1 MEWTGLNELREKYL
15 SFFESKGHLRLPSF
29 SLVPQH
35 DKSLLLINSGMAPM
49 KKWFTGEE
57 TPPRKRVT
65 TCQKCIRTPD
75 IENVGKTARHGTYF
89 EMLGNFSFGDYF
101 KHEVIPWAWEFCT
114 KVLEMDPEKLY
125 ISVYEDDD
133 EAYDIWT
140 KDIGVDPSHM
150 VRFGKEDNFWE
161 HGAGPCGPSSERY
174 YDRGEKYGCGKPVCK
189 VGCECDRYIEFWN
202 LVFTQFEN
210 DGNNNYSRLAHP
222 NIDTG
227 MGLERLACISQ
238 DVDNL
243 FEVDTD
249 QNIMKH
255 IMKIAGVKYHD
266 DEKKDISLRVITDHV
281 RSTTMMISDGVMP
294 SNEGRGYVLR
304 RLLRRAARHGR
315 LLGIDRPFLYE
326 DAETVIKEN
335 DTAYPS
341 LLEKHDFIINVIK
354 EENFPKTNDTG
365 LKMLEVM
372 VNTTDVKVMSGAD
385 AFKLSDTYG
394 FPLDLTKDIL
404 DEKGMT
410 VDEQEYTALMPEA
423 RKKAREAHKD
433 AGAEAWKSSG
443 NATKGMDKTPFVGY
457 ETLSGDSEILAV
469 VVDGEK
475 KQAATEDDNITLV
488 LSETP
493 FYAESGGQVGDVGV
507 IKGNGFEFTVENTTK
522 THEGVVLHNGYISD
536 GETVSCGD
544 KVHAEVNR
552 SVREATMRN
561 HTAAH
566 LLQAA
571 LRIIL
576 VTQVVQAG
584 QLVNSEA
591 VRFDFTHFSALSA
604 EERRK
609 VENTVNEVIMSAVPV
624 VTSEMPIDEAKK
636 LGAMALFGE
645 KYGDIV
651 RVVKADDF
659 SVEFCGGTHV
669 KNTGS
674 IGLFKIVSESSVAS
688 GVRRIE
694 AVTGNNIMKYIDKNN
709 ELIAETAKNLK
720 LTNYHEL
727 ASRAAA
733 LSAEL
738 KEKEREISSLE
749 AEIAASKTADLM
761 KDAKQIGG
769 VRLVTADIGEA
780 GADAL
785 RSLCDKALESGDDI
799 IAVFAGKNA
808 EKGTASFA
816 CRVGKKAIE
825 CGAHAGNIVREVAR
839 VAGGAGGGKP
849 DSAMAGAKDDS
860 KIPEALKKASEIV
873 GAMLLGKR

>member
-101 KHEVIPWAWEFCT
+101 KHEVIPWAWEFFT

-161 HGAGPCGPSSERY
+161 HGAGPCGPCSEIY
-174 YDRGEKYGCGKPVCK
+174 YDRGEKYGCGKPDCK

-243 FEVDTD
+243 FEVDTVR
-249 QNIMKH
+249 NIMKH

-315 LLGIDRPFLYE
+315 LLGIDSPFLYE
-326 DAETVIKEN
+326 VAETVIKEN

-354 EENFPKTNDTG
+354 AEEENFAKTIDTG
-365 LKMLEVM
+365 LNMLEEM
-372 VNTTDVKVMSGAD
+372 VKNTDGKVMSGAD

-410 VDEQEYTALMPEA
+410 VDEQEYTTLMTEA

-522 THEGVVLHNGYISD
+522 THEGVVLHHGYISD

-571 LRIIL
+571 LRKIL
-576 VTQVVQAG
+576 GTHVEQAG

-604 EERRK
+604 DELRK

-694 AVTGNNIMKYIDKNN
+694 AVTGNNVMKYIDKSN

-849 DSAMAGAKDDS
+849 DSAMAGAKDVS
-860 KIPEALKKASEIV
+860 KILEALKKASDIV
-873 GAMLLGKR
+873 ATMLA

>member
-125 ISVYEDDD
+125 ISVYEEDD

-161 HGAGPCGPSSERY
+161 HGAGPCGPCSEIY
-174 YDRGEKYGCGKPVCK
+174 YDRGEKYGCGKPDCK

-243 FEVDTD
+243 FEVDTV

-266 DEKKDISLRVITDHV
+266 DEKNDVSLRVITDHV

-326 DAETVIKEN
+326 VAETVIKEN
-335 DTAYPS
+335 DTAYPN

-354 EENFPKTNDTG
+354 AEEENFAKTIDTG
-365 LKMLEVM
+365 LNMLEEM
-372 VNTTDVKVMSGAD
+372 VKNTDGKVMSGAD

-410 VDEQEYTALMPEA
+410 VDEQEYLSLMTEA

-457 ETLSGDSEILAV
+457 ETLSSDSEILAV

-522 THEGVVLHNGYISD
+522 THEGVVLHHGYISD

-571 LRIIL
+571 LRKIL
-576 VTQVVQAG
+576 GTHVEQAG

-604 EERRK
+604 DELRR

-694 AVTGNNIMKYIDKNN
+694 AVTGNNVMKYIDKSN

-738 KEKEREISSLE
+738 KEKEREIASLE

-849 DSAMAGAKDDS
+849 DSAMAGAKDIS
-860 KIPEALKKASEIV
+860 KIPEALKKASDIV
-873 GAMLLGKR
+873 GAMLA

>member
-114 KVLEMDPEKLY
+114 KVMEMDPEKLY
-125 ISVYEDDD
+125 ISVYEEDD

-161 HGAGPCGPSSERY
+161 HGAGPCGPCSEIY
-174 YDRGEKYGCGKPVCK
+174 YDRGEKYGCGKPDCK

-243 FEVDTD
+243 FEVDTV

-266 DEKKDISLRVITDHV
+266 DEKKDVSLRVITDHV

-315 LLGIDRPFLYE
+315 LLGIDSPFLYE
-326 DAETVIKEN
+326 VAETVIKEN
-335 DTAYPS
+335 DTAYPN

-354 EENFPKTNDTG
+354 AEEENFAKTIDTG
-365 LKMLEVM
+365 LNMLEEM
-372 VNTTDVKVMSGAD
+372 VKNTDGKVMSGAD

-410 VDEQEYTALMPEA
+410 VDEQEYLSLMTEA

-457 ETLSGDSEILAV
+457 ETLSSDSEILAV

-522 THEGVVLHNGYISD
+522 THEGVVLHHGYISD

-571 LRIIL
+571 LRKIL
-576 VTQVVQAG
+576 GTHVEQAG

-604 EERRK
+604 DELRR

-694 AVTGNNIMKYIDKNN
+694 AVTGNNVMKYIDKSN

-738 KEKEREISSLE
+738 KEKEREIASLE

-849 DSAMAGAKDDS
+849 DSAMAGAKDIS
-860 KIPEALKKASEIV
+860 KIPEALKKASDIV
-873 GAMLLGKR
+873 GAMLA

>member
-125 ISVYEDDD
+125 ISVYEEDD

-161 HGAGPCGPSSERY
+161 HGAGPCGPCSEIY
-174 YDRGEKYGCGKPVCK
+174 YDRGEKYGCGKPDCK

-243 FEVDTD
+243 FEVDTV

-266 DEKKDISLRVITDHV
+266 DEKNDVSLRVITDHV

-326 DAETVIKEN
+326 VAETVIKEN
-335 DTAYPS
+335 DTAYPN

-354 EENFPKTNDTG
+354 AEEENFAKTIDTG
-365 LKMLEVM
+365 LNMLEEM
-372 VNTTDVKVMSGAD
+372 VKNTDGKVMSGAD

-410 VDEQEYTALMPEA
+410 VDEQEYLSLMTEA

-457 ETLSGDSEILAV
+457 ETLSSDSEILAV

-522 THEGVVLHNGYISD
+522 THEGVVLHHGYISD

-571 LRIIL
+571 LRKIL
-576 VTQVVQAG
+576 GTHVEQAG
-584 QLVNSEA
+584 QLVNSET

-604 EERRK
+604 DELRR

-694 AVTGNNIMKYIDKNN
+694 AVTGNNVMKYIDKSN

-738 KEKEREISSLE
+738 KEKEREIASLE

-849 DSAMAGAKDDS
+849 DSAMAGAKDIS
-860 KIPEALKKASEIV
+860 KIPEALKKASDIV
-873 GAMLLGKR
+873 GAMLA